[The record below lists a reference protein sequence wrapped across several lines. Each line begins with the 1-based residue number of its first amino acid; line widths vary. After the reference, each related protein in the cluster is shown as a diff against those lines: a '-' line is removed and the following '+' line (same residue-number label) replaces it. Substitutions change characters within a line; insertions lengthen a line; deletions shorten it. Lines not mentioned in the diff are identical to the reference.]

1 MPFVGRNE
9 HVAVD
14 PVTVAGVV
22 VPMPPSPVQVAG
34 LIEGAVP
41 KDALSTDASTLV
53 QPDGSVHVKTAVCA
67 IPSALNTV
75 GSNGSTNAVP
85 VGMTPVVEMRNTSAH
100 ESVNVVP
107 LVTATTWTVTGA
119 PLTMTVRAA
128 PAVRPDVELTVTV
141 AVAVDGLVSEQAGV
155 EGAVLTYCTPTVP
168 ASLLAL
174 MDWA

>member
-1 MPFVGRNE
+1 
-9 HVAVD
+9 
-14 PVTVAGVV
+14 
-22 VPMPPSPVQVAG
+22 
-34 LIEGAVP
+34 
-41 KDALSTDASTLV
+41 
-53 QPDGSVHVKTAVCA
+53 
-67 IPSALNTV
+67 
-75 GSNGSTNAVP
+75 
-85 VGMTPVVEMRNTSAH
+85 MRNTSAH